1 MEEKGLN
8 TLSTGTYMQEGSLR
22 TFCHS
27 SNQGCN
33 FPGCAQGGEGNVEM
47 AWTLRNFF
55 GNAER
60 LQSNASLGHKTSN
73 SFKAAAPLPSLRGSK
88 EPTDCIL

>member
-1 MEEKGLN
+1 
-8 TLSTGTYMQEGSLR
+8 
-22 TFCHS
+22 
-27 SNQGCN
+27 
-33 FPGCAQGGEGNVEM
+33 M